1 LSSILSN
8 ILGGFIDKVSDHI
21 NTEIE
26 NAQKYYNDQQQT
38 LKKDWNTNL
47 KKLNRAIV
55 RRIRSLKDMEVE
67 LQDTLKLAFT
77 QNEVESVVFE
87 QTSCAKFEH
96 FWSAWGDRLTLLAQD
111 LRDAVKDINNALF
124 KKRQMNHL
132 EQKDMAL
139 GILMGNNNS
148 PIQDINNSNK
158 KSKRSNSS
166 LYIDEANEKRF
177 KRGGVG
183 FEDGTSGNNNN
194 NNNNNNESNLP
205 SIVKVVTD
213 TTSNANANA
222 NANANSDHT
231 HNHHGNNNR
240 GGGAKDTTTNDKRN
254 FYELNTKY
262 PIDNYRRL
270 KILLEEFHPVY
281 IYTTYYIVLF
291 NFKIGL

>member
-1 LSSILSN
+1 
-8 ILGGFIDKVSDHI
+8 
-21 NTEIE
+21 
-26 NAQKYYNDQQQT
+26 
-38 LKKDWNTNL
+38 
-47 KKLNRAIV
+47 
-55 RRIRSLKDMEVE
+55 MEVE

-139 GILMGNNNS
+139 GILMGNNNNNNNHYNS

-166 LYIDEANEKRF
+166 LYIDEANEKRL
-177 KRGGVG
+177 KRGGIG

-194 NNNNNNESNLP
+194 NNNNNNNYNESNLP

-222 NANANSDHT
+222 NGDPN
-231 HNHHGNNNR
+231 HNHRGG

-281 IYTTYYIVLF
+281 KYKYIYIYTMYTIF
-291 NFKIGL
+291 